1 MLRVLVTT
9 PSAAIQTVLR
19 RQRVKQCEN
28 SVTSAPDASP
38 GYRMRHPTA
47 AASSD
52 ADTRSQVVKV
62 ATALGCT
69 LAPMI
74 GGAG

>member
-1 MLRVLVTT
+1 LRGIGGDDDGVGAEPANIGLL
-9 PSAAIQTVLR
+9 AGER
-19 RQRVKQCEN
+19 EN

-69 LAPMI
+69 SAPMI